1 MIALLRRPASWSHLT
16 TTILATIT
24 LTSFAFLPQLFAAEP
39 NAQMKMVLDT
49 YASLNAVPLEKSTP
63 EAVRKAPSLADAVK
77 AVMKKEGK
85 SAPFTGTTQ
94 DIKVPTAGGEL
105 AARVYIPA
113 GDGPFPT
120 IYYIHGGGWV
130 IADID
135 IYDSS
140 PRALCE
146 KTKAVVISTEYR
158 KAPEHKYPA
167 AHDDTWAVY
176 QWVLQN
182 AAKYKGDPKKVA
194 IVGESAGG
202 NMAAS
207 ICIMAKQ
214 KGVQMPVHQLL
225 IYPVTDYSFETK
237 SYKEN
242 AESKPLSAAGMKW
255 FFKYYLTKAEDG
267 NDPRLSILRTKDLSG
282 LPAATIINAEI
293 DPLRDEGEAYG
304 EKLKAAGVP
313 VTHKLYLAVAHEFFG
328 MGAVIDEAEQAETFA
343 AEQLKTAFS
352 K

>member
-1 MIALLRRPASWSHLT
+1 
-16 TTILATIT
+16 
-24 LTSFAFLPQLFAAEP
+24 
-39 NAQMKMVLDT
+39 MVLDT

-130 IADID
+130 IGDID

-225 IYPVTDYSFETK
+225 IYPVTDYSFET
-237 SYKEN
+237 
-242 AESKPLSAAGMKW
+242 
-255 FFKYYLTKAEDG
+255 
-267 NDPRLSILRTKDLSG
+267 
-282 LPAATIINAEI
+282 
-293 DPLRDEGEAYG
+293 
-304 EKLKAAGVP
+304 
-313 VTHKLYLAVAHEFFG
+313 
-328 MGAVIDEAEQAETFA
+328 
-343 AEQLKTAFS
+343 
-352 K
+352 

>member
-1 MIALLRRPASWSHLT
+1 M
-16 TTILATIT
+16 
-24 LTSFAFLPQLFAAEP
+24 
-39 NAQMKMVLDT
+39 
-49 YASLNAVPLEKSTP
+49 
-63 EAVRKAPSLADAVK
+63 
-77 AVMKKEGK
+77 
-85 SAPFTGTTQ
+85 
-94 DIKVPTAGGEL
+94 
-105 AARVYIPA
+105 
-113 GDGPFPT
+113 
-120 IYYIHGGGWV
+120 

-135 IYDSS
+135 VYDSS

-237 SYKEN
+237 SYHYH
-242 AESKPLSAAGMKW
+242 PV
-255 FFKYYLTKAEDG
+255 D
-267 NDPRLSILRTKDLSG
+267 
-282 LPAATIINAEI
+282 
-293 DPLRDEGEAYG
+293 
-304 EKLKAAGVP
+304 AAGVFQNLLEISQLHRKHDVSDFDADP
-313 VTHKLYLAVAHEFFG
+313 IWRRICFGNVLAKMRLCILAKPSSRNSWTGSTPSSF
-328 MGAVIDEAEQAETFA
+328 AVV
-343 AEQLKTAFS
+343 
-352 K
+352 